1 MTTFR
6 DFFIPTL
13 LGVVVVLPPGNAQ
26 AVNDQILLCRGGPDT
41 LSLPQTNSLDQ
52 PALEILALGQESA
65 STGYHLDRI
74 IGQHLSLPCENDQ
87 MAKTKAVE
95 SASEVSQSAS
105 SGSKPV
111 GERWEKEESFSL
123 PTTDEPLTQATWKRG
138 YLVKSSTS
146 EQLAKAGAEPQL
158 LTHADAVAPASSE
171 VGAGF
176 TRNSE
181 TQFLFSLNEGVQLN
195 AQMPAGA
202 SSRVRILNP
211 QPGKMAERT
220 TSLIVQYP
228 ADQTLEIKINGN
240 TLDPETPTQKER
252 DESQNLITQTWY
264 NIRLRQGENVITVQA
279 GNDAPVEVR
288 LNVENQAAKLEIL
301 PEGDRSV
308 RADGRSTVTI
318 TGTITDSENQ
328 PLKGDTVVTL
338 TTSAGQFVGAD
349 QEEDQ
354 PGFQAIARDG
364 RFTVSLQSSLQPQQ
378 VRVRAAILGVRGRSV
393 IDPPNPPSQG
403 GLRGDP
409 PSQGGP
415 GGIGL
420 PSEQPFLSNFDAG
433 EPGEIVAYAQ
443 VEFVPN
449 LRPSIVS
456 GVANLRIGPRG
467 TNFWGSM
474 RDFLNPDDLGGTE
487 VDFDAALFATGPVGE
502 WLFTGAFN
510 TARALNQTC
519 DGNNRIFG
527 GIQFCEQQYPVYGD
541 SSRVD
546 YITPSRD
553 SFYVRFERA
562 SRTPGREP
570 DYGMWGDYYTNEFA
584 RASQLFSANN
594 RALHGFKANYSFGN
608 LQVTALFSPDTQGFQ
623 RDAIVP
629 DGTSGLYFL
638 SRRLVVPGS
647 ENIFIETEE
656 LNRPGTVLERR
667 QLSRGPDYEIDYDR
681 GTLRFRRPIQ
691 ATEFDLFNT
700 GTAGASSLL
709 VRRIVVTYQHEGG
722 SDTSIV
728 AGRLQYNF
736 NPSINRPAFAGVT
749 YWREDMGMR
758 EFDLFGFDFMVSLGN
773 SGRIVGEYARSNND
787 FIFRGNRSGSAYRL
801 EVNGAIASWL
811 AGRAYYRSVEENFL
825 NNATV
830 SFSPGQTRY
839 GASLSA
845 AITTTTAL
853 EVQYDYERNFGI
865 ASAVRTDLPDLFNPG
880 VEARPGSRLDNTLNT
895 FSAGLRQRIGRA
907 DFSLSYVNRVR
918 EDRAGDLDEDANQI
932 VARLN
937 VPLLERL
944 SNEGARSPLLTFRAQ
959 HEQNLGGSSD
969 PLYPT
974 RTTFGLDWAA
984 FPGVTMRLAHQFFDG
999 GLLTN
1004 NSITSLDT
1012 IVERELFKDT
1022 TMSSRYSVLSGFGNV
1037 IGQGALG
1044 IRSRIR
1050 IAPGLRLLLGYERV
1064 SDNIFGRTAAGRRF
1078 PQPFA
1083 VGQSAASLGLG
1094 SGDSYSIGLEYT
1106 DNPDFKASGRFEYST
1121 GSFRGDNM
1129 LIEVGA
1135 AGKISRSITA
1145 LLRYYQANSS
1155 NQLLRDLDDTINLR
1169 VGLAYRD
1176 PEDDKFNALM
1186 RYEFRRNPAQT
1197 YDEILQGTS
1206 TDSTDHLFALE
1217 AIYAPNWRWEFY
1229 GKYAFRISDFN
1240 LARNY
1245 SNNTA
1250 TNLAQ
1255 LRATYRLGYRTD
1267 IAGEVRWIGQED
1279 YNEWGWAAE
1288 FGYYLTPDLR
1298 LGLGY
1303 SFGSVD
1309 DRDFSGFRSEGG
1321 PYFQVT
1327 FKVNELFGGF
1337 GRQRVVPRQQRE
1349 SEVVPVAA
1357 NLPISSEME
1366 DASGSESQTEVKTQT
1381 DPLGATL
1388 KFLSLFDDLTNFIEH
1403 Q

>member
-6 DFFIPTL
+6 GFFLPTL
-13 LGVVVVLPPGNAQ
+13 LGVVVVLPPANAQ
-26 AVNDQILLCRGGPDT
+26 AVNDQILLSGGEFDT
-41 LSLPQTNSLDQ
+41 LSLPQTNSVYEAA
-52 PALEILALGQESA
+52 PVEILAFVQRGVSRIAASGQQS
-65 STGYHLDRI
+65 GLDDR
-74 IGQHLSLPCENDQ
+74 IGQHPSLPRENAQ
-87 MAKTKAVE
+87 MAKTKAAG

-105 SGSKPV
+105 SGSKPA

-123 PTTDEPLTQATWKRG
+123 ATGDELLPAKQAGSEVSLAAATWKRG
-138 YLVKSSTS
+138 YLVKSSTGD
-146 EQLAKAGAEPQL
+146 QPKAIAG
-158 LTHADAVAPASSE
+158 VS
-171 VGAGF
+171 AGF
-176 TRNSE
+176 TNNLVASGNI
-181 TQFLFSLNEGVQLN
+181 SLNPPLPAN
-195 AQMPAGA
+195 AQLPTAA

-211 QPGKMAERT
+211 QPGTIGERT

-240 TLDPETPTQKER
+240 TLDPETPTQRER
-252 DESQNLITQTWY
+252 DSSQNLITQTWY
-264 NIRLRQGENVITVQA
+264 NIRLRQGENVITVQG

-288 LNVENQAAKLEIL
+288 VNVENNAAKLEIL
-301 PEGDRSV
+301 PEGDRRV

-328 PLKGDTVVTL
+328 PLRGDTVVTL

-349 QEEDQ
+349 QDEDQ
-354 PGFQAIARDG
+354 PGFQVIARDG
-364 RFTVSLQSSLQPQQ
+364 RFTASLQSSLQPQQ
-378 VRVRAAILGVRGRSV
+378 VRVRAAILGVRGRSLAGERATPYSP
-393 IDPPNPPSQG
+393 D
-403 GLRGDP
+403 R
-409 PSQGGP
+409 
-415 GGIGL
+415 L
-420 PSEQPFLSNFDAG
+420 PSEKPPFSNFDEA
-433 EPGEIVAYAQ
+433 EPAQIIAYAQ

-456 GVANLRIGPRG
+456 GVANLRIGARG

-541 SSRVD
+541 SSTVD

-553 SFYVRFERA
+553 SFYVRFERP
-562 SRTPGREP
+562 SRTRGAEP
-570 DYGMWGDYYTNEFA
+570 DYGMWGDYYTNEFS
-584 RASQLFSANN
+584 RVSQLFSANN
-594 RALHGFKANYSFGN
+594 RALHGFKANYSFGS

-623 RDAIVP
+623 RDTIVP

-647 ENIFIETEE
+647 ENIFIESEE

-681 GTLRFRRPIQ
+681 GTVRFRRPIQ

-722 SDTSIV
+722 GDTSIV

-736 NPSINRPAFAGVT
+736 NQSINNPAFAGVT

-758 EFDLFGFDFMVSLGN
+758 EFDLFGLDFIVPLGN

-787 FIFRGNRSGSAYRL
+787 FIFRGNRSGSAYRI

-880 VEARPGSRLDNTLNT
+880 VEAPPGSRLDNTLNT
-895 FSAGLRQRIGRA
+895 FSAGVRQRIGRA

-944 SNEGARSPLLTFRAQ
+944 TDEGARSPLLTFRAQ

-974 RTTFGLDWAA
+974 RTTVGLDWAA
-984 FPGVTMRLAHQFFDG
+984 FGGVTMRLAHQFFDG

-1012 IVERELFKDT
+1012 IVEREIFKDT

-1064 SDNIFGRTAAGRRF
+1064 SENIFSRTAAGRRF

-1094 SGDSYSIGLEYT
+1094 EGDSYSIGLEYT

-1197 YDEILQGTS
+1197 FDEILQGTS
-1206 TDSTDHLFALE
+1206 TDSTDHLFAFE

-1240 LARNY
+1240 LARNF
-1245 SNNTA
+1245 SSNTA

-1337 GRQRVVPRQQRE
+1337 GRQRVVPPQQRE

-1357 NLPISSEME
+1357 NLPLGSGTG
-1366 DASGSESQTEVKTQT
+1366 DASVSESPPELKPHTE
-1381 DPLGATL
+1381 PLATTL
-1388 KFLSLFDDLTNFIEH
+1388 KFLSNFEETPDFIEH

>member
-6 DFFIPTL
+6 GFFLPTL
-13 LGVVVVLPPGNAQ
+13 LGMVVVLPPANAQ
-26 AVNDQILLCRGGPDT
+26 AVTDQMLASA
-41 LSLPQTNSLDQ
+41 LS
-52 PALEILALGQESA
+52 ELADVASGQLSTSKWKYGNGMLGQSPGA
-65 STGYHLDRI
+65 RPLTLAVT
-74 IGQHLSLPCENDQ
+74 PPEN
-87 MAKTKAVE
+87 
-95 SASEVSQSAS
+95 
-105 SGSKPV
+105 GSKPV
-111 GERWEKEESFSL
+111 GSDSWEDKGDKEDKEASAWR
-123 PTTDEPLTQATWKRG
+123 PTTGDRRSDLLRDMPDGPGWRDRTPSKGAKWKHG
-138 YLVKSSTS
+138 YWLKSSTAD
-146 EQLAKAGAEPQL
+146 QPTIKAGQQPQL
-158 LTHADAVAPASSE
+158 LTNSDANAQPSSAE
-171 VGAGF
+171 TTKVRAGLAND
-176 TRNSE
+176 TTERRDI
-181 TQFLFSLNEGVQLN
+181 SLNPPLPTT
-195 AQMPAGA
+195 AQMPTTAI
-202 SSRVRILNP
+202 SQVRILNP
-211 QPGKMAERT
+211 QPGTIGERT

-228 ADQTLEIKINGN
+228 ANQTVQIKINGN
-240 TLDPETPTQKER
+240 TLDPETPTQTER

-279 GNDAPVEVR
+279 GDEAPVEVR
-288 LNVENQAAKLEIL
+288 VNVENNAAKLEIS
-301 PEGDRSV
+301 PDGERRV

-318 TGTITDSENQ
+318 NGTITDSENQ

-349 QEEDQ
+349 QDEDQ
-354 PGFQAIARDG
+354 PGFQVIARDG
-364 RFTVSLQSSLQPQQ
+364 RFTASLQSSLQAQQ
-378 VRVRAAILGVRGRSV
+378 VRVRAAIVGVRGRSV
-393 IDPPNPPSQG
+393 AGERATPYSPDA
-403 GLRGDP
+403 
-409 PSQGGP
+409 
-415 GGIGL
+415 L
-420 PSEQPFLSNFDAG
+420 PSEKPPFSNFDEA
-433 EPGEIVAYAQ
+433 EPAEIEAFAQ

-456 GVANLRIGPRG
+456 GVVNLRIGPRG
-467 TNFWGSM
+467 TDFWGSM
-474 RDFLNPDDLGGTE
+474 RDFLNPEDLGGTE
-487 VDFDAALFATGPVGE
+487 VDLDAALFATGPVGE

-510 TARALNQTC
+510 SDRALNQTC

-527 GIQFCEQQYPVYGD
+527 GIQFCERQYPVYGD
-541 SSRVD
+541 SSTVD

-553 SFYVRFERA
+553 SFYVRFERPA
-562 SRTPGREP
+562 RIPGGEP
-570 DYGMWGDYYTNEFA
+570 DYGMWGDYYTNEFS

-594 RALHGFKANYSFGN
+594 RALHGFKANYSIGRVQ
-608 LQVTALFSPDTQGFQ
+608 LTALFSPDTQGFQ
-623 RDAIVP
+623 RDSIVP

-647 ENIFIETEE
+647 ENIFIESEE

-681 GTLRFRRPIQ
+681 GTVRFRRPIQ

-722 SDTSIV
+722 GDTSII
-728 AGRLQYNF
+728 AGRAQYNF
-736 NPSINRPAFAGVT
+736 NQSLNRPAFAGVT

-758 EFDLFGFDFMVSLGN
+758 EFDLFGLDFLVPLGN

-830 SFSPGQTRY
+830 SFTPGQTRY

-853 EVQYDYERNFGI
+853 EVQYDYEKNFGI

-895 FSAGLRQRIGRA
+895 FSAGLRQRLGRA
-907 DFSLSYVNRVR
+907 DVSLSYVNRVR
-918 EDRAGDLDEDANQI
+918 EDRAGDLDEDASQI

-937 VPLLERL
+937 VPLIERL
-944 SNEGARSPLLTFRAQ
+944 SDEGARSPLLTLRAQ
-959 HEQNLGGSSD
+959 HEQNLGSSD

-974 RTTFGLDWAA
+974 RTTVGLDWAA

-999 GLLTN
+999 GLLSN

-1022 TMSSRYSVLSGFGNV
+1022 TITSRYSVLSGFGAMT
-1037 IGQGALG
+1037 GQGALG

-1064 SDNIFGRTAAGRRF
+1064 SENIFSRTGAGRRF

-1121 GSFRGDNM
+1121 GSFRGENM

-1155 NQLLRDLDDTINLR
+1155 NQLLRDLDDTVNLR
-1169 VGLAYRD
+1169 VGFAYRD

-1240 LARNY
+1240 LAENY

-1267 IAGEVRWIGQED
+1267 IAGEVRWIGQEG
-1279 YNEWGWAAE
+1279 YSEWGWAAE
-1288 FGYYLTPDLR
+1288 CGYYLTPDLR

-1337 GRQRVVPRQQRE
+1337 GRQRVVPPQQRE

-1357 NLPISSEME
+1357 NLPMGSAEGSGMG
-1366 DASGSESQTEVKTQT
+1366 DASVSESPPDLKPHTEPFT
-1381 DPLGATL
+1381 ATL
-1388 KFLSLFDDLTNFIEH
+1388 KFLSIFDELPDFIEH
-1403 Q
+1403 H

>member
-6 DFFIPTL
+6 GFFVPTL
-13 LGVVVVLPPGNAQ
+13 LGVVVFLPPANAQ
-26 AVNDQILLCRGGPDT
+26 AVTDQMLASA
-41 LSLPQTNSLDQ
+41 LS
-52 PALEILALGQESA
+52 ELANAASSPESA
-65 STGYHLDRI
+65 STWKHG
-74 IGQHLSLPCENDQ
+74 N
-87 MAKTKAVE
+87 AK
-95 SASEVSQSAS
+95 
-105 SGSKPV
+105 GSKLPD
-111 GERWEKEESFSL
+111 GSDRLTLGADAWEEKRGKEEKEDRLSGLLEASAALSDRT
-123 PTTDEPLTQATWKRG
+123 PAKGAAVKRG
-138 YLVKSSTS
+138 YLVKSSATDQTGRIEGETPHRREEAVS
-146 EQLAKAGAEPQL
+146 ELPSESPSETKAENAGTPGQGSAGNTIQQVSVPPPQPL
-158 LTHADAVAPASSE
+158 NPSAANNAPASS
-171 VGAGF
+171 A
-176 TRNSE
+176 E
-181 TQFLFSLNEGVQLN
+181 TTEAQL
-195 AQMPAGA
+195 PTTA

-211 QPGKMAERT
+211 QPGTMGERT

-228 ADQTLEIKINGN
+228 ADQTLQIKINGN
-240 TLDPETPTQKER
+240 TLDPETPTQRER
-252 DESQNLITQTWY
+252 DEAQNLITQTWY

-288 LNVENQAAKLEIL
+288 VKVESYAARLEIS
-301 PEGDRSV
+301 PEGDRRV
-308 RADGRSTVTI
+308 RADGRSTI
-318 TGTITDSENQ
+318 AINGTITDSDNQ
-328 PLKGDTVVTL
+328 PVKGDTVVTL
-338 TTSAGQFVGAD
+338 TTSAGQFIGAD
-349 QEEDQ
+349 QDEDQ
-354 PGFQAIARDG
+354 AGFQVIARDG
-364 RFTVSLQSSLQPQQ
+364 RFTASLQSSLQAQQ
-378 VRVRAAILGVRGRSV
+378 VRVRAAVVGVRGRSV
-393 IDPPNPPSQG
+393 AGERATPYSPDA
-403 GLRGDP
+403 
-409 PSQGGP
+409 
-415 GGIGL
+415 L
-420 PSEQPFLSNFDAG
+420 PSERPPFSNFDEA
-433 EPGEIVAYAQ
+433 EPAEIEAFAQ
-443 VEFVPN
+443 VEFAPN

-456 GVANLRIGPRG
+456 GVVNLRIGPRG
-467 TNFWGSM
+467 TDFWGSM
-474 RDFLNPDDLGGTE
+474 RDFLNPEDLGGTE
-487 VDFDAALFATGPVGE
+487 VDLDAALFATGPVGE

-510 TARALNQTC
+510 SDRALNQTC

-541 SSRVD
+541 SSTVD

-553 SFYVRFERA
+553 SFYVRFERP
-562 SRTPGREP
+562 SRSPGGEP

-584 RASQLFSANN
+584 RASQLFSANS
-594 RALHGFKANYSFGN
+594 RALHGFKANYSIGRVQ
-608 LQVTALFSPDTQGFQ
+608 LTALFSPDTQGFQ
-623 RDAIVP
+623 RDTIVP

-647 ENIFIETEE
+647 ENIFIESEE

-681 GTLRFRRPIQ
+681 GTIRFRRPVQ

-700 GTAGASSLL
+700 GTAGASPLL

-722 SDTSIV
+722 GDTSII
-728 AGRLQYNF
+728 AGRAQYNF
-736 NPSINRPAFAGVT
+736 NQSINRPAFAGVT

-758 EFDLFGFDFMVSLGN
+758 EFDLFGLDFIFPLGN
-773 SGRIVGEYARSNND
+773 SGRVVGEYARSNND
-787 FIFRGNRSGSAYRL
+787 FLFRGNRSGSAYRV
-801 EVNGAIASWL
+801 EASGAIASWL

-830 SFSPGQTRY
+830 SFTPGQTRY

-853 EVQYDYERNFGI
+853 EVQYDSETNFGI

-880 VEARPGSRLDNTLNT
+880 VEARPGSRVDNTLNT
-895 FSAGLRQRIGRA
+895 FSAGVRQRFGRS

-918 EDRAGDLDEDANQI
+918 EDRAGDLDEDASQI

-937 VPLLERL
+937 VPLLERVTDD
-944 SNEGARSPLLTFRAQ
+944 GARTRWVTLRAQ
-959 HEQNLGGSSD
+959 HEQNLGSSD

-974 RTTFGLDWAA
+974 RTTVGVDWEA

-1012 IVERELFKDT
+1012 IVEREIFKDT
-1022 TMSSRYSVLSGFGNV
+1022 TLTSRYSVLSGFGAMT
-1037 IGQGALG
+1037 GQGALG

-1064 SDNIFGRTAAGRRF
+1064 QENIFSRTGAGRRF

-1083 VGQSAASLGLG
+1083 VGQTAASLGLG
-1094 SGDSYSIGLEYT
+1094 AGDSYSIGLEYT

-1121 GSFRGDNM
+1121 GNFRGDNM

-1135 AGKISRSITA
+1135 AGRISRSITA

-1197 YDEILQGTS
+1197 FDEILQGTS

-1229 GKYAFRISDFN
+1229 GKYAFRISNFN
-1240 LARNY
+1240 LAQNF

-1267 IAGEVRWIGQED
+1267 VAGEVRWIGQEG
-1279 YNEWGWAAE
+1279 YSEWGWAAE

-1337 GRQRVVPRQQRE
+1337 GRQRVVPRQQQE
-1349 SEVVPVAA
+1349 SEVPPVAA
-1357 NLPISSEME
+1357 GRAVEPTGSMGYFPISNLLPELNSP
-1366 DASGSESQTEVKTQT
+1366 TER
-1381 DPLGATL
+1381 LAERA
-1388 KFLSLFDDLTNFIEH
+1388 KFLDFWESLDSELIQINEH
-1403 Q
+1403 H

>member
-13 LGVVVVLPPGNAQ
+13 LGVVVVLPPANAQ

-41 LSLPQTNSLDQ
+41 LSLPQTNSLYE
-52 PALEILALGQESA
+52 PALEILASGQDRA
-65 STGYHLDRI
+65 FTGYHLDDL
-74 IGQHLSLPCENDQ
+74 IGQHLSLPCENPL
-87 MAKTKAVE
+87 KAVE
-95 SASEVSQSAS
+95 SANEVSQSAS

-123 PTTDEPLTQATWKRG
+123 LTTDELLPAKQTASEVSLGEATWKRG
-138 YLVKSSTS
+138 YLVKSSTADQPKA
-146 EQLAKAGAEPQL
+146 EAGAEPQL
-158 LTHADAVAPASSE
+158 LTHADAVAQASSE

-181 TQFLFSLNEGVQLN
+181 TRFLASLNGPLQLN
-195 AQMPAGA
+195 AQLPAGA
-202 SSRVRILNP
+202 SSGVRILNP
-211 QPGKMAERT
+211 QPGTIGERT

-252 DESQNLITQTWY
+252 DSSQNLITQTWY

-288 LNVENQAAKLEIL
+288 LNVENNAAKLEIL

-364 RFTVSLQSSLQPQQ
+364 RFTVSLQSSLQAQQ
-378 VRVRAAILGVRGRSV
+378 VRVRAAILGVRGRSLAGERATPYSP
-393 IDPPNPPSQG
+393 D
-403 GLRGDP
+403 
-409 PSQGGP
+409 
-415 GGIGL
+415 GL
-420 PSEQPFLSNFDAG
+420 PSEQPPFSNFDEA
-433 EPGEIVAYAQ
+433 EPAEIVAYTQ

-562 SRTPGREP
+562 SRRPGGEP
-570 DYGMWGDYYTNEFA
+570 DYGMWGDYYTNEFS

-594 RALHGFKANYSFGN
+594 RALHGFKANYSFGS

-736 NPSINRPAFAGVT
+736 NQSINRPAFAGVT

-773 SGRIVGEYARSNND
+773 NGRIVGEYARSNND

-1169 VGLAYRD
+1169 VGFAYRD

-1357 NLPISSEME
+1357 NLPISSGME
-1366 DASGSESQTEVKTQT
+1366 DASVSESQTELKPHTE
-1381 DPLGATL
+1381 PLAATL
-1388 KFLSLFDDLTNFIEH
+1388 KFLSIFDELTNFIEH
-1403 Q
+1403 H